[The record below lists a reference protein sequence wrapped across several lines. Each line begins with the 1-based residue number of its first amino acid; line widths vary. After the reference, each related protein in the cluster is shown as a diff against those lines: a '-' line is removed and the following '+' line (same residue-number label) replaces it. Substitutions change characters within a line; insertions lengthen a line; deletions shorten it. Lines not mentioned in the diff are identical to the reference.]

1 MLVCLE
7 DLMDDKQVPGYEH
20 GNFIGPTILTDV
32 TADMEC
38 YKVWLYSLCNFLLC
52 VSRFGNFI
60 FRSGKWMN
68 WTLNL
73 A

>member
-1 MLVCLE
+1 
-7 DLMDDKQVPGYEH
+7 MDDKQVPGYEH

-38 YKVWLYSLCNFLLC
+38 YKACLFSFNDILLC
-52 VSRFGNFI
+52 
-60 FRSGKWMN
+60 
-68 WTLNL
+68 TLKIVYLDFKL